1 MFGVKKTRMVWL
13 KNIEDMLIRFDRIQ
27 KRGGWTDGRTPCGGD
42 SIGRVYVQ
50 HRAAQFT
57 SSVTV
62 SENIANGIT
71 KIGYVPKR
79 SSHFRPQ

>member
-1 MFGVKKTRMVWL
+1 MVWL
-13 KNIEDMLIRFDRIQ
+13 KNIGDMLIRFDRI
-27 KRGGWTDGRTPCGGD
+27 RGGWTDGRTPRGGD

-62 SENIANGIT
+62 SENIANGRT